1 MYVLQCKKV
10 IGINYICIIAAGV
23 LWGIIGIFVRHFS
36 VIGLSAMQMVAAR
49 AYVSAALLVVFLLIK
64 DRSLLKIRLRDIWYF
79 IGTGIISFVLF
90 NFCYFTAIGMASL
103 SVAAVLLYTAPIF
116 VTMMSALIF
125 KEKLT
130 GRKAAAL
137 ALAFLGCVLVTG
149 VLGGADAVS
158 GAGVFFGVA
167 SGLLYALYSI
177 FGRIALSRYS
187 PLTVTAYTFIFAS
200 IGVTPFANLGGTAV
214 ISPDASLLPLLLL
227 FGVISGLLPYAL
239 YTKGLSGV
247 EPGRASIMASVEP
260 VVATLTGV
268 ICFGEALGPA
278 GIAGIAAVVIALVIL
293 NTVNPYKKQDKIG

>member
-1 MYVLQCKKV
+1 MTGKNG

-23 LWGIIGIFVRHFS
+23 MWGIIGIFVRYFS
-36 VIGLSAMQMVAAR
+36 GVGLSPMQMVAAR
-49 AYVSAALLVVFLLIK
+49 AYVSAALLVAFLLITN
-64 DRSLLKIRLRDIWYF
+64 RSLLKIRLRDIWYF

-116 VTMMSALIF
+116 VTLMSALFF

-137 ALAFLGCVLVTG
+137 ALAFFGCVLVTG
-149 VLGGADAVS
+149 VLGGANAAA
-158 GAGVFFGVA
+158 GAGIFFGVA
-167 SGLLYALYSI
+167 SGFLYALYSI
-177 FGRIALSRYS
+177 FGRVALKRYH

-200 IGVTPFANLGGTAV
+200 IGVTPLAGLGDAGAV
-214 ISPDASLLPLLLL
+214 SAGASLLPLLLL

-268 ICFGEALGPA
+268 VCFGEALEPA
-278 GIAGIAAVVIALVIL
+278 GIAGIAALVIALVVL
-293 NTVNPYKKQDKIG
+293 NTGKAFKNTDKCG